1 MRALGG
7 NTSFMRFQ
15 STYHRY
21 HKLQSLHN
29 TVLAGNL
36 TLGLARLFNIR
47 DRNGNGVIDDVD
59 RLLPISERF
68 FAGGGETLRGFAFQE
83 AGPRLVILPQGRFFN
98 SQGNRVFLNP
108 FTVPVGGNAMVV
120 ANFEARVPVTSE
132 LQVVPFYDAGNVFR
146 RPSDIFGHPKP
157 TPPTGNLLLDINAE
171 NLRAQW
177 TNTIGLGIRIKTPL
191 GGALA
196 IDYGF
201 LLNPPRF
208 LIPQLD
214 PSGNFTGTAIFRPHR
229 EQIHFR
235 FSQTF

>member
-1 MRALGG
+1 
-7 NTSFMRFQ
+7 
-15 STYHRY
+15 
-21 HKLQSLHN
+21 
-29 TVLAGNL
+29 
-36 TLGLARLFNIR
+36 LFNIR

-83 AGPRLVILPQGRFFN
+83 AGPRQVLVPQGKFFN
-98 SQGNRVFLNP
+98 SQGKQVFLNP

-146 RPSDIFGHPKP
+146 RPSDIFAHPPKP
-157 TPPTGNLLLDINAE
+157 TPPTGNFLDDINAE

-214 PSGNFTGTAIFRPHR
+214 SSGNFTGTSIFRLHR